1 MREALADGR
10 LPVADFER
18 LDSGALHTE
27 DVMLRVRLRDGLPV
41 ATLNE
46 AERRRAQTVI
56 EDGLLARDG
65 DRLIL
70 TDPGRLLADAVV
82 RTLLD

>member
-1 MREALADGR
+1 
-10 LPVADFER
+10 VADFER

-27 DVMLRVRLRDGLPV
+27 DVMLRVRLRDGLPM

-70 TDPGRLLADAVV
+70 TDRGRLLADAVV

>member
-1 MREALADGR
+1 
-10 LPVADFER
+10 V
-18 LDSGALHTE
+18 S
-27 DVMLRVRLRDGLPV
+27 
-41 ATLNE
+41 TLND

-56 EDGLLARDG
+56 EDGLLVCDG
-65 DRLIL
+65 DHLIL